1 VARRILVVWA
11 GRHQR
16 RTWQPLYDDYRKRLS
31 RDIKID
37 EQWIKVKGSSE
48 DPGRKRAEGEAIL
61 AALPD
66 PCFTIALDERGRTLD
81 SLAFAREIER
91 LKEEWPHAVAFV
103 LGSDL
108 GLDSAV
114 LAAARMRLSLG
125 PMTLGHELA
134 KLVLYEQLYR
144 AFAIGKGI
152 KYHRAEF

>member
-1 VARRILVVWA
+1 MARRLLIVWA

-16 RTWQPLYDDYRKRLS
+16 REWKPLYEDYRGRLS

-37 EQWIKVKGSSE
+37 EHWIKVKGSSE
-48 DPGRKRAEGEAIL
+48 DPGRKRAEAEAIL

-66 PCFTIALDERGRTLD
+66 PCFTVALDERGRTLD
-81 SLAFAREIER
+81 SVAFAREIDR
-91 LKEEWPHAVAFV
+91 LKSEWPHPVAFV

-108 GLDSAV
+108 GLDPSV
-114 LAAARMRLSLG
+114 IKAARLHLSLG

-134 KLVLYEQLYR
+134 RLVLYEQLYR

>member
-1 VARRILVVWA
+1 MARRLIILWA
-11 GRHQR
+11 GRHR
-16 RTWQPLYDDYRKRLS
+16 RRSWQPLYDDYRNRIG

-48 DPGRKRAEGEAIL
+48 DPGRKRAEAEALL

-81 SLAFAREIER
+81 SMAFAREIER
-91 LKEEWPHAVAFV
+91 LKQQWPHPVAFV

-108 GLDSAV
+108 GLDAAV
-114 LAAARMRLSLG
+114 LKAARMRLSLG

-144 AFAIGKGI
+144 AFAIGRGI